1 MPGFAK
7 SRYDVFVGASIYE
20 MMLPR
25 YVKLFTSSM
34 DLPLSI
40 MAAVLC
46 MFILSDLVLLMLIS
60 RPVDFAVTYKA
71 DVFCWMCWN
80 WWDKRLTSSAKSRS
94 SFVVSVHWILL
105 GGDIDVLIIQSM
117 TTEKMGGGGDR
128 RHPWRTPV
136 STLKDGD
143 NADWWMT
150 WHLVFLYNPW
160 ILLTILME

>member
-80 WWDKRLTSSAKSRS
+80 WWDKRLTSSTKTRSS
-94 SFVVSVHWILL
+94 SFVVSDHWVPLEC
-105 GGDIDVLIIQSM
+105 D
-117 TTEKMGGGGDR
+117 
-128 RHPWRTPV
+128 
-136 STLKDGD
+136 
-143 NADWWMT
+143 
-150 WHLVFLYNPW
+150 
-160 ILLTILME
+160 